1 MDRNA
6 GELTTMRVQGLI
18 GNPGNSQVNRRSVP
32 ALNRTSQEMIFSRPA
47 THRQLGK
54 TAQAPG
60 SPNTQRTA
68 YREVLAR
75 PKSERAFS
83 PQVPI
88 PGNHSATVPTEVRGF
103 SRSPEQT
110 GCERGQLSP
119 QTTSFRFPHSGGQ
132 LSPYAGSPSAS
143 PQVPVHIS
151 FAMVSPPPPTS
162 LQCQTQLQYQS
173 TPMGRR
179 YVPQDFGAAQ
189 SQLHP
194 LHHCAAHQTRQTLQS
209 VQPQGEVKETSLSAP
224 LNGLSSYSRTASAR
238 ALPSSTPSLQDL
250 NSACLQQ
257 NFLVEDSRVRE
268 RSWDT
273 EDPFY
278 KLRQEIQTQCKLHAE
293 MIRAE
298 VSSLCNETGRR
309 LHEEIARIQDAKD
322 EEFAQVHA
330 MMQTLDAKVQ
340 ECQQKLETCWQE
352 SGKPSFQSAIDLQVF
367 RNELEAERLCRSD
380 RINEVH
386 DRIREEVSR
395 MTKLIEENRTA
406 SLEAIALEHSARS
419 SDAKELRA
427 KLESMWNQALMSPQ
441 ASCSPVKAES
451 PRAEELSA
459 AGDPEDMYTLYEMAR
474 EALGD
479 TVHLRQ
485 LVTEERSERIRE
497 ITSNRHQMDML
508 SRELNTVQALLREAT
523 AGGSQKAMS
532 NDESLE
538 GS

>member
-1 MDRNA
+1 MDRHA

-18 GNPGNSQVNRRSVP
+18 GNSQVNRRSVP

-54 TAQAPG
+54 TTQAPG

-83 PQVPI
+83 PQVPM
-88 PGNHSATVPTEVRGF
+88 PGNHSATVPEVRGF

-110 GCERGQLSP
+110 GCDRGHLSP
-119 QTTSFRFPHSGGQ
+119 QPKSFRFPHSGGQ

-162 LQCQTQLQYQS
+162 LQCQQLQYQS
-173 TPMGRR
+173 TMGRR
-179 YVPQDFGAAQ
+179 YVPQDFGAAA
-189 SQLHP
+189 QLHP
-194 LHHCAAHQTRQTLQS
+194 LHCAHQTRQTLPGS
-209 VQPQGEVKETSLSAP
+209 VQGEMKEPSPSSAP
-224 LNGLSSYSRTASAR
+224 LQPISSYSTASAR
-238 ALPSSTPSLQDL
+238 ALPSSTHSTPSLQDL

-268 RSWDT
+268 RSWDM

-309 LHEEIARIQDAKD
+309 LHEEISRIQDAKD

-340 ECQQKLETCWQE
+340 ECQQKFDTCCQE
-352 SGKPSFQSAIDLQVF
+352 SGKPSFQSTIDIDLQVF

-380 RINEVH
+380 RISEVH

-441 ASCSPVKAES
+441 ASGSPVKAES

-497 ITSNRHQMDML
+497 ITSSRHQMDML

-523 AGGSQKAMS
+523 AGGSQKACMS
-532 NDESLE
+532 ANDEYLE